1 MMRKL
6 AEWSSGHDQTTK
18 IRPSD
23 GCKGDA
29 VPLAVEQWYNFHKF
43 ECHQGNVGI
52 NMNDLRFF

>member
-1 MMRKL
+1 MVGNLDKWPSKRGL
-6 AEWSSGHDQTTK
+6 ISK

-43 ECHQGNVGI
+43 ECHLGNIGED
-52 NMNDLRFF
+52 NGS